1 MSTLG
6 SINVKIGADTAGL
19 VAGTNRARDAMGRF
33 IPLAR
38 QAGDAV
44 ARASVPVVQFGA
56 DAEKM
61 AFRAGQAIGSVGKA
75 AISMAG
81 TVASGAMAAGAAMEK
96 FGGRVR
102 DVGNHVSSLGQS
114 LSIGLT
120 APLGAASVLA
130 LKASGDMEQAQISFT
145 TLLGSAQ
152 KAGSYIRDLQS
163 FAASTPFDFQGVR
176 QGAQQLMAFGFQA
189 KDVIPMLTSIGDGL
203 SAMGNTSTDAV
214 NRAVV
219 ALGQMKASGTV
230 LKEDLN
236 QLIALNIPVF
246 DILQQKLG
254 LTAQQV
260 ARIGESGVESGKAI
274 DAILSGLNDRFGG
287 SMAKQSQTLLG
298 LWSTLKDQAS
308 FIFIDIGNSIA
319 DALDLRSRAQG
330 IISGLESIQS
340 WFKSLSAEAKQTA
353 VGVGVFAASLGP
365 ALMIAGQVVTAL
377 GSFVMVLGFIA
388 TPMGLVVA
396 GAVAFTAAMADA
408 LISSKALR
416 DNLMSQWPELKGALG
431 QAWSGMQAAAHAAML
446 AMRGDW
452 DGFSSEMSG
461 AMTALGGAM
470 NRLWGVA
477 IAALEPVLVSALDR
491 MISRVLSAVASLPGK
506 ALEGLG
512 MLVSDRAF
520 YAFASDAD
528 IARLAPKRAGGGLL
542 GGIGTGTSDSN
553 LFWGSRGEMVIN
565 AEQTR
570 RFYPLLNAINAKKFA
585 TGGVI
590 GGNAVGGGVGVD
602 PAWARDQAFAAMLA
616 QQTAENR
623 ATLAALER
631 LSQVNSGA
639 ALERLG
645 GDMAARM
652 DRFGESLGKAESGAA
667 DLAESLHASIVG
679 TEGILQEFADG
690 VGAAEKGF
698 EWLDKP
704 DAADAWA
711 YQTEEVKKC
720 TEGVRQFADSAIQ
733 AAESVQG
740 AVGALPGP
748 GDLIPP
754 GASDFEKSIWGGITP
769 EMQRHQERMADILQT
784 TEFKIEA
791 AGETM
796 AQKIKGVAG
805 SFVANVEG
813 MFPSLKNAQKLFD
826 GMNKSAWTLQNGN
839 TFFDFGALKAMQ
851 EGNLRLLAV
860 MEKGGEALNSEWL
873 DSLLGTSAAWGDSL
887 AGQSAAIGQATAAQD
902 VATESTRA
910 MSDSLIQATDSVSGS
925 LVAAGEGML
934 ASASATA
941 AAGQWMANTFLANGM
956 VVNRAAASMSAGLA
970 SASSGVL
977 AAASAAVS
985 AIGSQ
990 LAQIGAGSGLSEL
1003 AQQMQNAGLTGAVES
1018 TLPGGSPSGLESSS
1032 GSMGSSRGNGRN
1044 GGGWVSGGYGQLPP
1058 IVLVLDGQQIH
1069 TSVQSYSN
1077 YYGASNVSGGIG

>member
-44 ARASVPVVQFGA
+44 SRASVPVVRFGS

-61 AFRAGQAIGSVGKA
+61 AFRVGQAIGSVGKA
-75 AISMAG
+75 AVSMAG
-81 TVASGAMAAGAAMEK
+81 AVASGAMAAGAAMEK
-96 FGGRVR
+96 LGGRIR
-102 DVGNHVSSLGQS
+102 DVGGQVSSLGQS

-120 APLGAASVLA
+120 APLGVASVMA

-152 KAGSYIRDLQS
+152 AAGSYIKDLQQ
-163 FAASTPFDFQGVR
+163 FAAATPFEFSGVK
-176 QGAQQLMAFGFQA
+176 QGAQQLLAFGFQA
-189 KDVIPMLTSIGDGL
+189 QEVVPILTSIGDGL
-203 SAMGNTSTDAV
+203 SAMGNTSEEAV

-219 ALGQMKASGTV
+219 ALGQMKSSGTV
-230 LKEDLN
+230 LKQDLN

-246 DILQQKLG
+246 DILSKKLG
-254 LTAQQV
+254 MTAQEV
-260 ARIGESGVESGKAI
+260 ARIGESGIESGRAI
-274 DAILSGLNDRFGG
+274 NAILEGMNERFGG
-287 SMAKQSQTLLG
+287 SMAKQSQSLMG

-308 FIFIDIGNSIA
+308 FIFVDIGDSMVK
-319 DALDLRSRAQG
+319 ALDLRERVKG
-330 IISGLESIQS
+330 IIDDLGGFLT
-340 WFKSLSAEAKQTA
+340 WFRALDDEAKRTA
-353 VGVGVFAASLGP
+353 IGIGIFLAALGP
-365 ALMIAGQVVTAL
+365 ALIVVGQIVTAL

-431 QAWSGMQAAAHAAML
+431 QAWSGMQAMTHAAQL
-446 AMRGDW
+446 AMKGDW
-452 DGFSSEMSG
+452 TGFSTEMAG
-461 AMTALGGAM
+461 AMTALGAAM
-470 NRLWGVA
+470 DRIWGVA
-477 IAALEPVLVSALDR
+477 IAALEPVMVAALDKL
-491 MISRVLSAVASLPGK
+491 ISKLWEKVKSLPGMVVEGWNLILDPSVHAALGGK
-506 ALEGLG
+506 A
-512 MLVSDRAF
+512 
-520 YAFASDAD
+520 
-528 IARLAPKRAGGGLL
+528 AGGLISGP
-542 GGIGTGTSDSN
+542 GTGTSDSILARLSNGEGINTAAAMSKPQNRRAMDFMNAGGTIPGFASGGIAGGN
-553 LFWGSRGEMVIN
+553 LDALPWRISGS
-565 AEQTR
+565 
-570 RFYPLLNAINAKKFA
+570 
-585 TGGVI
+585 GGVQDYAGMAQNSAEWSAAI
-590 GGNAVGGGVGVD
+590 RKMIEVAQKGATSLAGLPQAGIDALAAMQTTAETDEIVNKSLFDFANGVGD
-602 PAWARDQAFAAMLA
+602 
-616 QQTAENR
+616 
-623 ATLAALER
+623 
-631 LSQVNSGA
+631 
-639 ALERLG
+639 
-645 GDMAARM
+645 
-652 DRFGESLGKAESGAA
+652 
-667 DLAESLHASIVG
+667 
-679 TEGILQEFADG
+679 
-690 VGAAEKGF
+690 AEKGF

-711 YQTEEVKKC
+711 YATETVKDAGKGVQEFAASATQASTSVAQASEVVS
-720 TEGVRQFADSAIQ
+720 TV
-733 AAESVQG
+733 
-740 AVGALPGP
+740 
-748 GDLIPP
+748 
-754 GASDFEKSIWGGITP
+754 TP
-769 EMQRHQERMADILQT
+769 AMQRYGERMADALQN

-791 AGETM
+791 AGKSM
-796 AQKIKGVAG
+796 AEKIRGVAG
-805 SFVANVEG
+805 SFTANVEG

-956 VVNRAAASMSAGLA
+956 VVNRAAASMTAGLA

-990 LAQIGAGSGLSEL
+990 LAQIGASSGLSEL
-1003 AQQMQNAGLTGAVES
+1003 ARQMQNAGLTGAVES

-1044 GGGWVSGGYGQLPP
+1044 GGGWVSGGYGPLPP